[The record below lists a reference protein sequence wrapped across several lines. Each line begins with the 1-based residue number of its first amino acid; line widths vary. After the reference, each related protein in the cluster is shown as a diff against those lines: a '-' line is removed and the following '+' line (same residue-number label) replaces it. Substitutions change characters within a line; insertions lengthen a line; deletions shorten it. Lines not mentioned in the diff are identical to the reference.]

1 MPKRDPEDGGSKTKV
16 ALGVTTV
23 GGSVRVALELTNPNS
38 SKDAVEAHKEK
49 AQQPSVKEQ
58 ISIWEKIKKWF

>member
-1 MPKRDPEDGGSKTKV
+1 MPKRDPEDEGSKTKV

-23 GGSVRVALELTNPNS
+23 GGSVRVALELTNLNP

-58 ISIWEKIKKWF
+58 